1 MRVVANLGTMFTDV
15 PILQRYEKA
24 AKIGFKLVENPFPYS
39 VEASELKS
47 AADKFN
53 LKHILINA
61 PCGNVDI
68 GDRGIA
74 ASKNHLKDF
83 EKSILKAIQYAKIL
97 ECPKIHIMAGALEGT
112 SKNAKILFDIFHI
125 QQIHGQISPFLKK
138 YVDRIGHIQVAQVP
152 FRHEPDSKGELNYL
166 YIFELM
172 KTVNDNWTIGC
183 EYYNTTEDQNS
194 VQWVKDFGLDF

>member
-15 PILQRYEKA
+15 PLLQRYEKA

-39 VEASELKS
+39 VEASELRS
-47 AADKFN
+47 TADKFN

-61 PCGNVDI
+61 PCGNFDN

-74 ASKNHLKDF
+74 ASKLHLKDF

-97 ECPKIHIMAGALEGT
+97 ECPKIHIMAGIFARDEEAIKIYKMNIAFANEMLER
-112 SKNAKILFDIFHI
+112 
-125 QQIHGQISPFLKK
+125 
-138 YVDRIGHIQVAQVP
+138 VRIGCHIQVAQVP
-152 FRHEPDSKGELNYL
+152 FRHEPDSKGELNYR

-172 KTVNDNWTIGC
+172 KTINDNWTIGC
-183 EYYNTTEDQNS
+183 EYYNSTDNENS